1 MDEKIKAR
9 YIDPMVDWS
18 FKRLFGSEV
27 NKDILIEFLKV
38 IFPEHEIEDITYIP
52 AEQLGIMEDDRKAVF
67 DVICRTKE
75 GKDFLVEMQYAPQ
88 EHFFERAL
96 YYTSFPIMKQGKKA
110 QRDEETGIRNEWN
123 YELDGVYFLGV
134 LNFRYEDDDLIE
146 HRYLLREAMTGK
158 TMTDKLKFVF
168 IEVEKFSKGVDEL
181 TTDFDK
187 WLYILKNLSKLLER
201 PAALRD
207 KIFSRLFDVA
217 EYASLDNI
225 DKQNY
230 VKAMTT
236 ARDTHN
242 QIEYAKKTGLE
253 EDLVK
258 GFEKGRAEGLEEG
271 LEKGREDAK
280 QLIAINFL
288 KLGTPCEVVA
298 KATGL
303 SLEEVT
309 KIKESSGR

>member
-1 MDEKIKAR
+1 M
-9 YIDPMVDWS
+9 
-18 FKRLFGSEV
+18 
-27 NKDILIEFLKV
+27 
-38 IFPEHEIEDITYIP
+38 
-52 AEQLGIMEDDRKAVF
+52 
-67 DVICRTKE
+67 
-75 GKDFLVEMQYAPQ
+75 
-88 EHFFERAL
+88 
-96 YYTSFPIMKQGKKA
+96 
-110 QRDEETGIRNEWN
+110 
-123 YELDGVYFLGV
+123 
-134 LNFRYEDDDLIE
+134 
-146 HRYLLREAMTGK
+146 LREATTGK

-207 KIFSRLFDVA
+207 RIFSRLFDVA

-242 QIEYAKKTGLE
+242 QIEYAKETGLE
-253 EDLVK
+253 EGLAK
-258 GFEKGRAEGLEEG
+258 GRVIGRAEGLEEG
-271 LEKGREDAK
+271 LVKGREEGREEGREDAK
-280 QLIAINFL
+280 QQIAINL
-288 KLGTPCEVVA
+288 LQLGTPCEVVA

-303 SLEEVT
+303 SVEDIT
-309 KIKESSGR
+309 KLKERL

>member
-1 MDEKIKAR
+1 M
-9 YIDPMVDWS
+9 
-18 FKRLFGSEV
+18 
-27 NKDILIEFLKV
+27 
-38 IFPEHEIEDITYIP
+38 
-52 AEQLGIMEDDRKAVF
+52 
-67 DVICRTKE
+67 
-75 GKDFLVEMQYAPQ
+75 
-88 EHFFERAL
+88 
-96 YYTSFPIMKQGKKA
+96 
-110 QRDEETGIRNEWN
+110 
-123 YELDGVYFLGV
+123 

-146 HRYLLREAMTGK
+146 HRYMLREATTGK

-207 KIFSRLFDVA
+207 RIFSRLFDVA

-242 QIEYAKKTGLE
+242 QIEYAKET
-253 EDLVK
+253 
-258 GFEKGRAEGLEEG
+258 GLEEG
-271 LEKGREDAK
+271 LAKGREEGREEERKA
-280 QLIAINFL
+280 IAINL
-288 KLGTPCEVVA
+288 IQLGTPCEIVA

-303 SLEEVT
+303 SLEDVA
-309 KIKESSGR
+309 KLKESL

>member
-1 MDEKIKAR
+1 M
-9 YIDPMVDWS
+9 
-18 FKRLFGSEV
+18 
-27 NKDILIEFLKV
+27 
-38 IFPEHEIEDITYIP
+38 
-52 AEQLGIMEDDRKAVF
+52 
-67 DVICRTKE
+67 
-75 GKDFLVEMQYAPQ
+75 
-88 EHFFERAL
+88 
-96 YYTSFPIMKQGKKA
+96 
-110 QRDEETGIRNEWN
+110 
-123 YELDGVYFLGV
+123 YFLGV

-146 HRYLLREAMTGK
+146 HRYMLREATTGK

-181 TTDFDK
+181 ATDFDK

-207 KIFSRLFDVA
+207 RIFSRLFDVA

-242 QIEYAKKTGLE
+242 QIEYAKET
-253 EDLVK
+253 
-258 GFEKGRAEGLEEG
+258 GLEEG
-271 LEKGREDAK
+271 LAKGREERN
-280 QLIAINFL
+280 LEVAINFL
-288 KLGTPCEVVA
+288 QLGTPCEIVA

-303 SLEEVT
+303 TLEEVT
-309 KIKESSGR
+309 KLKESL